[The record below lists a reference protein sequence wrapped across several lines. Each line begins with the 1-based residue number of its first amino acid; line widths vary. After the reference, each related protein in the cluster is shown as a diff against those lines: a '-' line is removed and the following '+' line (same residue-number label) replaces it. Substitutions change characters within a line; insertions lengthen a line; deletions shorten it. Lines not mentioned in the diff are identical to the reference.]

1 MVAHSHKPIRRAVSS
16 NLPSTTLTLALTFI
30 AATAASAAPGE
41 VLYEQKISSLHGNF
55 TGALDSSDQF
65 GYSVCA
71 MGDLD
76 GDGTSDVAVGTPYDD
91 DGGTDRGAVWIL
103 FLQPDGSVKAQQK
116 ISATAGNFGGALD
129 DNDLFGSAI
138 APIGDRNGDGVNDL
152 AVGAMNDDDGVTDFG
167 AIWVLYLNAN
177 GTVSSYHKISA
188 TSGGFNAALGFFDN
202 IGNSLAS
209 IGDLDGDGSNELAAG
224 AWNDDDGGTNRG
236 AVWILFLNPDG
247 TLKSHQKIS
256 DLEGDFVPSLVNFDN
271 FGTSVAGIGDLDLD
285 GVPDIAVGAIG
296 DDDGGALR
304 GAVWVLFLDADG
316 TVKAHQKI
324 SNTQGGFAGP
334 LENTDWFGCSVAA
347 ISDLD
352 NDGISDLVVGA
363 CGDDDGA
370 SGSGAAYLIF
380 MNGDGTVHNFSKISG
395 TFGGLVGPLQTGD
408 RFGSGVSLLGDLNGD
423 GTMELAVGASLDDS
437 GGPGR
442 GAVWVLSLEGVV
454 VNQDS
459 DGDGLLD
466 SDETDI
472 YGTDPSIA
480 DTDGDGL
487 TDGEEVLVYGTN
499 PLLEDCDEGGIADG
513 WEVLVDGTDPLNP
526 LDDIVDSDGD
536 GLLDGVE
543 ITLAAGGDCPDPL
556 VFDSDG
562 DGLSDGEEYLT
573 WQTSLCDPD
582 TDGDGVDD
590 GIDPTPL
597 VPGVPPEF
605 IEKLLDDAANTVL
618 AFPVNIVDAKNA
630 KAAQGRLGAM
640 SNKLEA
646 AALLVAAGQ
655 YDAAREE
662 LESLLKKLDGAPNP
676 PDWILSSDE
685 KQTLASE
692 IELAIALL
700 KLPRFVASIDYASA
714 WKEGDRF
721 DGNRNSAVQKK
732 PKKKSNQR
740 R

>member
-1 MVAHSHKPIRRAVSS
+1 MVAHLHIPIRRAVSS
-16 NLPSTTLTLALTFI
+16 LVPSTTLTLALTFI
-30 AATAASAAPGE
+30 AATTASAAPGE
-41 VLYEQKISSLHGNF
+41 VLDEQKISSLDGNF
-55 TGALDSSDQF
+55 AGTLDSSDQF
-65 GYSVCA
+65 GYSVCS

-103 FLQPDGSVKAQQK
+103 FLQSDGSVKAQQK
-116 ISATAGNFGGALD
+116 ISATAGNFGGSLD
-129 DNDLFGSAI
+129 DNDLFGSAV
-138 APIGDRNGDGVNDL
+138 AAIGDRNGDGVNDL
-152 AVGAMNDDDGVTDFG
+152 VVGAMNDDDGVTDFG
-167 AIWVLYLNAN
+167 AIWILYLNAN

-188 TSGGFNAALGFFDN
+188 TSGGFSGALGFFDN

-209 IGDLDGDGSNELAAG
+209 IGDLDGDGSDELAAG

-247 TLKSHQKIS
+247 TLKSQQKIS
-256 DLEGDFVPSLVNFDN
+256 DLEGNFVPSLVNFDN
-271 FGTSVAGIGDLDLD
+271 FGSSVAGIGDLDLD
-285 GVPDIAVGAIG
+285 GVSDIAVGAIG

-316 TVKAHQKI
+316 TVKSHQKV
-324 SNTQGGFAGP
+324 SNTQGGFAGV
-334 LENTDWFGCSVAA
+334 LENTDWFGSSIAGV
-347 ISDLD
+347 SDLD

-363 CGDDDGA
+363 YGDDDGA
-370 SGSGAAYLIF
+370 SGSGAAYVLF

-408 RFGSGVSLLGDLNGD
+408 RFGSGVSLLDDLNGD

-442 GAVWVLSLEGVV
+442 GALWVLSLEGVV

-472 YGTDPSIA
+472 YGTDPALS

-526 LDDIVDSDGD
+526 LDDIVDTDGD

-543 ITLAAGGDCPDPL
+543 ITLANGGNCPDPL

-590 GIDPTPL
+590 GIDPTPME
-597 VPGVPPEF
+597 PGVPPEF

-618 AFPVNIVDAKNA
+618 TFPVNIVDAKNA

-646 AALLVAAGQ
+646 AAWLIAAGQ
-655 YDAAREE
+655 YDAALEE

-676 PDWILSSDE
+676 PDWILPSYE
-685 KQTLASE
+685 KETLASE

-700 KLPRFVASIDYASA
+700 RLPRLVASVDYAPA
-714 WKEGDRF
+714 WKESDRF
-721 DGNRNSAVQKK
+721 DGKGNSAAQKK
-732 PKKKSNQR
+732 PKKKRNPR